1 MFKTIQLYWGE
12 SWLRWCWEDLVSEE
26 VSPLA
31 LNLLVGDGQP
41 DAFGRTYL
49 GKRILTETGKVFPAI
64 IATIVTVVDIIKH
77 SAP

>member
-1 MFKTIQLYWGE
+1 M
-12 SWLRWCWEDLVSEE
+12 RWCQVDLVGEE
-26 VSPLA
+26 VSPLS
-31 LNLLVGDGQP
+31 LNLLVSDRKP